1 MSGGRAYSS
10 DRRQRHTFASGT
22 VMESCRP
29 TRPHLKGVHVFIAI
43 LDFSTAEADRPAAL
57 AQLGAERF
65 AVRAMPGCVNFR
77 AFASPECETDIT
89 VLHEWNDETS
99 FRAYLESEEFKRSGV
114 TLRPLMSETPLSR
127 RFRAELVES
136 VA

>member
-1 MSGGRAYSS
+1 M
-10 DRRQRHTFASGT
+10 
-22 VMESCRP
+22 
-29 TRPHLKGVHVFIAI
+29 FIAI

-89 VLHEWNDETS
+89 VLHEWHDEAS
-99 FRAYLESEEFKRSGV
+99 IRAYLASDAFIRSGLV
-114 TLRPLMSETPLSR
+114 VRPLMTEPPISR

>member
-1 MSGGRAYSS
+1 M
-10 DRRQRHTFASGT
+10 
-22 VMESCRP
+22 
-29 TRPHLKGVHVFIAI
+29 FIAI
-43 LDFSTAEADRPAAL
+43 LDFSTAEADRPVAL
-57 AQLGAERF
+57 AQLDAERV
-65 AVRAMPGCVNFR
+65 AVRAMPGCINFR

-99 FRAYLESEEFKRSGV
+99 FRAYLESEAFARSGV
-114 TLRPLMSETPLSR
+114 VLRPLMSATPLSR